1 MHIRQGVAA
10 DRPFIRELSAL
21 VFARFGDYETTLPV
35 MAARP
40 DVYTLIVEADRR
52 RIGFA
57 MYTLD
62 TPEAD
67 LLAIAVLPERQ
78 SQGAGKLLLHEVESA
93 VRDCAGEAGKAAIRL
108 SVALDNTLARKLFER
123 SGYRYRPEQQGVY
136 PGGQPSIAMWKQIGD
151 SHRNPQTL

>member
-1 MHIRQGVAA
+1 MRIRQGVAG

-35 MAARP
+35 MAGRP
-40 DVYTLIVEADRR
+40 DVHTLIAEAGRQ

-62 TPEAD
+62 APEAD
-67 LLAIAVLPERQ
+67 LLAIAVRPERQ

-93 VRDCAGEAGKAAIRL
+93 VRNCAGGAGETAVRL
-108 SVALDNTLARKLFER
+108 SVALDNTVARRLFER
-123 SGYRYRPEQQGVY
+123 CGYRYRPEQQGVY
-136 PGGQPSIAMWKQIGD
+136 PGGQPSIAMWKRLPD
-151 SHRNPQTL
+151 S